1 MRTVFADTVYF
12 VALINPQDQWHEATL
27 KMEPLLSAATIITTE
42 SVLMELLNY
51 LSGFRPSVRKNV
63 ASFVRFILDDPEFE
77 IIPHTREAFL
87 SGLELYESR
96 LDKGYSLTDC
106 ISMSAMRERD
116 ISDALTHDNHFRQE
130 GFNVLL

>member
-1 MRTVFADTVYF
+1 MRTIFADTVYF
-12 VALINPQDQWHEATL
+12 VALINPQDQWHEAAL
-27 KMEPLLSAATIITTE
+27 KMEPMLSAATIITTE

-63 ASFVRFILDDPEFE
+63 APFVRVILDDPEFE

-87 SGLELYESR
+87 SGLEFYESR

-106 ISMSAMRERD
+106 ISTTVMRERNT
-116 ISDALTHDNHFRQE
+116 SDALTHDNHFRQE
-130 GFNVLL
+130 GFNILL